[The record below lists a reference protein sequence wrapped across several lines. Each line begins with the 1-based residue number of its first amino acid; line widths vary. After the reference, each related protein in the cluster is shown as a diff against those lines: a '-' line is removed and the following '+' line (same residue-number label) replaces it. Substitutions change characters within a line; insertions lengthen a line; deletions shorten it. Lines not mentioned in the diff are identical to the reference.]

1 MILQLVNSKGRVV
14 FAAQDD
20 GNVDHESGGGWINK
34 PEECFLSA
42 ACTLADNP
50 SCEVSGDYAE
60 RFITYCQKLTWM
72 YEIPTLPVALKGKP
86 FIPADQ
92 PPAKKK
98 WNAREWAELHGE
110 EPLDRSVVRD
120 I

>member
-72 YEIPTLPVALKGKP
+72 PN
-86 FIPADQ
+86 
-92 PPAKKK
+92 
-98 WNAREWAELHGE
+98 WRNARVGGLLTGFRKTWRRATNVTA
-110 EPLDRSVVRD
+110 SVPPRL
-120 I
+120 

>member
-50 SCEVSGDYAE
+50 SCEVSGCA
-60 RFITYCQKLTWM
+60 T
-72 YEIPTLPVALKGKP
+72 TLSGIGRGQRRL
-86 FIPADQ
+86 
-92 PPAKKK
+92 
-98 WNAREWAELHGE
+98 R
-110 EPLDRSVVRD
+110 
-120 I
+120 